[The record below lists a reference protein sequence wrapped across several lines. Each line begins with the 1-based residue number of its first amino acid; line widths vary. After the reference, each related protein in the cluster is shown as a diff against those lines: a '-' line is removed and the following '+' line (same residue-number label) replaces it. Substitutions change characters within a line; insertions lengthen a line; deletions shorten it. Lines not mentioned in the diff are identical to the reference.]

1 MWLDSIESKLDLVI
15 LTEAFDYGM
24 VVLFHLLKRCGW
36 HWLEPR
42 NFLGYKSMNHNSATL
57 PSSLVQPGTEELSI
71 EAPFLRVDAA
81 LYERFSA
88 RFWRH
93 SWQPS
98 YEIDLKQM
106 SSGTSA

>member
-1 MWLDSIESKLDLVI
+1 MWLALARAPKVIGDKSI
-15 LTEAFDYGM
+15 
-24 VVLFHLLKRCGW
+24 
-36 HWLEPR
+36 
-42 NFLGYKSMNHNSATL
+42 NNNSAIL

-71 EAPFLRVDAA
+71 EAPFLRVDTV

-106 SSGTSA
+106 SSRNSS

>member
-42 NFLGYKSMNHNSATL
+42 NFLGYKSMNHNSAIL